1 MVFLEYFMFLLVG
14 VLMGLIGAGGSTF
27 ILPILIFFLKIDSIL
42 ASTYTLFVVMVSSFF
57 SLIIKHTFK
66 SIHIKI
72 LLYFALPSFIVIF
85 FIRKYILHYLPTV
98 FFRFGKV
105 EVKKT
110 DLFLIFFSIILI
122 YFSKLIISKK
132 ESIFNLSKKNYIT
145 TGLKAGILTGF
156 FGIGGGFMY
165 IPIFLKKFKMGFN
178 EAVINSLFLIL
189 ISTIFSL
196 SVDVVFSQHKI
207 DFLYILPFAI
217 FSSIGAYL
225 GAYCRKFI
233 NHYKMQVYFSKLI
246 FIFGIYILLNQLY
259 TIFY

>member
-72 LLYFALPSFIVIF
+72 LLYFAIPSFVVIF
-85 FIRKYILHYLPTV
+85 FVRKFILHYLPDV
-98 FFRFGKV
+98 FFRFGNI
-105 EVKKT
+105 EIKKT
-110 DLFLIFFSIILI
+110 NLFLIFFSIILI
-122 YFSKLIISKK
+122 YFSKLLISKK
-132 ESIFNLSKKNYIT
+132 ESIFKFSKKKYII
-145 TGLKAGILTGF
+145 TGFKVGVLTGF

-165 IPIFLKKFKMGFN
+165 IPIFLKKFKMDFN
-178 EAVINSLFLIL
+178 EAVINSLFLIF
-189 ISTIFSL
+189 ISAIFSL
-196 SVDVVFSQHKI
+196 SVDVAFSQQKI
-207 DFLYILPFAI
+207 NFLYILPFAI
-217 FSSIGAYL
+217 FSSIGSYF
-225 GAYCRKFI
+225 GAYFRKFI
-233 NHYKMQVYFSKLI
+233 NHFKMQLFFSKLI
-246 FIFGIYILLNQLY
+246 LIFGIYILLNQLY